1 MIGRVN
7 EKDVE
12 GNKEKTEEERK
23 LRIVQNQVQI

>member
-23 LRIVQNQVQI
+23 LRIVQNQIQI